1 VDIEITA
8 SWAFNRY
15 QETLGRLPRVTR
27 SGETVSIGDLS
38 DIEDQF
44 DVFVFDAFGVLNV
57 GETPIEGA
65 ALRIEKLRQAGKQ
78 IVLLTN
84 SASQS
89 RQKIKEHFSALG
101 FDFTFEEIVTSRD
114 ILIVAL
120 AGYDP
125 KMSWGII
132 ASDPL
137 SFADLPCQTILLDRA
152 NIADVDGFIF
162 LRITEWTTD
171 SHEELIN
178 ALRAHPRPVL
188 IGNPDLVGPR
198 ENSFS
203 RQPGYFAHDIWDRTG
218 IVPQFFGKPYANAF
232 DLVRERLGDQGLE
245 KRVVMA
251 GDTLHTDIL
260 GATVAGFSTALV
272 TGQGVM
278 RGLDI
283 KSCIEASGI
292 HPDFILPTI

>member
-1 VDIEITA
+1 
-8 SWAFNRY
+8 
-15 QETLGRLPRVTR
+15 
-27 SGETVSIGDLS
+27 
-38 DIEDQF
+38 
-44 DVFVFDAFGVLNV
+44 
-57 GETPIEGA
+57 
-65 ALRIEKLRQAGKQ
+65 
-78 IVLLTN
+78 
-84 SASQS
+84 
-89 RQKIKEHFSALG
+89 
-101 FDFTFEEIVTSRD
+101 
-114 ILIVAL
+114 
-120 AGYDP
+120 
-125 KMSWGII
+125 M
-132 ASDPL
+132 
-137 SFADLPCQTILLDRA
+137 
-152 NIADVDGFIF
+152 
-162 LRITEWTTD
+162 
-171 SHEELIN
+171 
-178 ALRAHPRPVL
+178 
-188 IGNPDLVGPR
+188 VGPR

-278 RGLDI
+278 HGLDV

>member
-1 VDIEITA
+1 MDIEITA

-178 ALRAHPRPVL
+178 ALHAHPRPVL

>member
-178 ALRAHPRPVL
+178 ALHAHPRPVL

-278 RGLDI
+278 RGLDV

>member
-1 VDIEITA
+1 MDIEITA

>member
-1 VDIEITA
+1 VDIDITA

-15 QETLGRLPRVTR
+15 QEILDRLPRVTR
-27 SGETVSIGDLS
+27 SGGSVSIGDLS

-137 SFADLPCQTILLDRA
+137 SFADLPCQTIPLDRG

-162 LRITEWTTD
+162 LRITEWTAG

-203 RQPGYFAHDIWDRTG
+203 RQPGYFAHDIWDRNG

-260 GATVAGFSTALV
+260 GATAAGFSTALV

-278 RGLDI
+278 RGLDV

>member
-1 VDIEITA
+1 MDIEITA

-89 RQKIKEHFSALG
+89 RQKIKKHFSALG

>member
-178 ALRAHPRPVL
+178 ALHAHPRPVL

>member
-89 RQKIKEHFSALG
+89 RQKIKKHFSALG

>member
-1 VDIEITA
+1 MGIEITA

-15 QETLGRLPRVTR
+15 QEILGRLPHTVC
-27 SGETVSIGDLS
+27 SGASLPIADLS

-57 GETPIEGA
+57 GETAIEGA
-65 ALRIEKLRQAGKQ
+65 ALRIEKLRQAGKH
-78 IVLLTN
+78 IILLTN
-84 SASQS
+84 SASQP
-89 RQKIKEHFSALG
+89 RQKIKEHFSSLG
-101 FDFTFEEIVTSRD
+101 FDFSFQEIVTSRD

-120 AGYDP
+120 ADYDP
-125 KMSWGII
+125 KMSWGVI
-132 ASDPL
+132 ASDPT
-137 SFADLPCQTILLDRA
+137 SFADLPCQTIPLDST
-152 NIADVDGFIF
+152 NISDVGGFIF
-162 LRITEWTTD
+162 LRITEWTED

-232 DLVRERLGDQGLE
+232 DLVRERLDDQCSG

-260 GATVAGFSTALV
+260 GAAAAGFSTALV
-272 TGQGVM
+272 TGHGVM
-278 RGLDI
+278 RGLDV
-283 KSCIEASGI
+283 KSCIEASEI
-292 HPDFILPTI
+292 RPDFILPTI

>member
-1 VDIEITA
+1 MDIEITA

-137 SFADLPCQTILLDRA
+137 NFADLPCQTILLDRA

-178 ALRAHPRPVL
+178 ALHAHPRPVL

>member
-1 VDIEITA
+1 MDIEITA

-278 RGLDI
+278 RGLDV